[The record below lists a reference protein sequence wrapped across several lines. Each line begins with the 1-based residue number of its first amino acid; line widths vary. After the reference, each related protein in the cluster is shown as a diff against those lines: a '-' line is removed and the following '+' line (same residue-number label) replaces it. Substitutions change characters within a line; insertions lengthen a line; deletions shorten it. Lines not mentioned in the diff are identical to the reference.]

1 MSNDSSVLNNKN
13 IEKNDEFSQ
22 YRINSPRLDVSTL
35 YKKLNKIQN
44 FNFIHD
50 LNNKNNKSIVIK
62 KTLIN
67 QNLDAINEKEILNNI
82 KENKSN
88 NNILDKFQKI
98 KIKKIKL
105 PKLKEKYTN
114 EILFKDRISKYNRI
128 LYRNRSSL
136 INKKNKTNEDKIKNM
151 EKILNANCLSRNNNN
166 YLRDRINIFNMK
178 KYSIV
183 NRFLTPNKRP
193 FIIKDLDSDSRD
205 NRFNKQINYNLN
217 SYNNNIS
224 TSYRSNSKNDNQN
237 PILSRVNS
245 ALFITGLNSYHSY
258 NNEFR
263 SFSSKNISDLNNKIK
278 EKIKSKLIINENL
291 RNLLYK
297 LDKKFRPKK
306 KKILSPQ
313 HKLPSILNSK
323 EKINKSVS
331 CIHKKEYG
339 DFIVF
344 EKTHLDGLK
353 YDINSSLTT
362 IRNKYVING
371 GYVDL
376 NVLNDGDNISF
387 QTNLIEKNGICYYEF
402 KKNARMETIEG
413 KIHKVKKDKKEFKKM
428 LERYHQQEISKNLEN
443 HDFEVNVKRD
453 YGAPPLINKNIYKD
467 FYQILFKHKKF

>member
-1 MSNDSSVLNNKN
+1 MSNDSSVLNKTF
-13 IEKNDEFSQ
+13 EKNEEFSQ
-22 YRINSPRLDVSTL
+22 YKINSPRIDISTL
-35 YKKLNKIQN
+35 YKKLNKIKN

-50 LNNKNNKSIVIK
+50 LNNKSNKSNVIK

-67 QNLDAINEKEILNNI
+67 QNLDVINEKEILNNN

-88 NNILDKFQKI
+88 NNILDKIQKI

-114 EILFKDRISKYNRI
+114 EILFKDRMFQNNRI
-128 LYRNRSSL
+128 LQRNRSSL
-136 INKKNKTNEDKIKNM
+136 IYKKDNTNEDDIKNM
-151 EKILNANCLSRNNNN
+151 KKTQNKNCLSRNKNNFI
-166 YLRDRINIFNMK
+166 RDRINIFNIK

-205 NRFNKQINYNLN
+205 NRFNKQINYNIN

-263 SFSSKNISDLNNKIK
+263 SFSSKNISDLNSKIK

-313 HKLPSILNSK
+313 HKLPSILNNK

-339 DFIVF
+339 DFLVF
-344 EKTHLDGLK
+344 EKTHLDGIK
-353 YDINSSLTT
+353 CDINSSLTA

-376 NVLNDGDNISF
+376 NVLNYGDNISF

-413 KIHKVKKDKKEFKKM
+413 KIHKVKKDKKEFKIM

-443 HDFEVNVKRD
+443 HDFEVNVKRG

-467 FYQILFKHKKF
+467 FYHILFKHKKF

>member
-1 MSNDSSVLNNKN
+1 MSNDSSVLNKTF
-13 IEKNDEFSQ
+13 EKSEEFSQ
-22 YRINSPRLDVSTL
+22 YKINSPRIDVSTL
-35 YKKLNKIQN
+35 YKKLNKIKN

-50 LNNKNNKSIVIK
+50 LNNKSNKSNVIK

-67 QNLDAINEKEILNNI
+67 QNLDVINEKEILNNN

-88 NNILDKFQKI
+88 NNILDKIQKI

-105 PKLKEKYTN
+105 PKLKEKYSN
-114 EILFKDRISKYNRI
+114 EILFKDRMFQNNRI
-128 LYRNRSSL
+128 LHRNRSSL
-136 INKKNKTNEDKIKNM
+136 IYKKDNTNEDNIKNM
-151 EKILNANCLSRNNNN
+151 KKTQNKNCLSRNKNNFI
-166 YLRDRINIFNMK
+166 RDRINIFNIK

-205 NRFNKQINYNLN
+205 NRFNKQINYNIN

-245 ALFITGLNSYHSY
+245 AFFITGLNSYHSY

-263 SFSSKNISDLNNKIK
+263 SFSSKNISDLNSKIK

-313 HKLPSILNSK
+313 HKLPSILNNK

-339 DFIVF
+339 DFLVF
-344 EKTHLDGLK
+344 EKTHLDGIK
-353 YDINSSLTT
+353 CDINSSLTA

-376 NVLNDGDNISF
+376 NVLNYGDNISF

-402 KKNARMETIEG
+402 KKNARMETIEE

-428 LERYHQQEISKNLEN
+428 LERYHKQEISKNLEN
-443 HDFEVNVKRD
+443 HDFEVNVKRG

-467 FYQILFKHKKF
+467 FYHILFKHKKI

>member
-1 MSNDSSVLNNKN
+1 MSNDSSVLNKTF
-13 IEKNDEFSQ
+13 EKNEEFSQ
-22 YRINSPRLDVSTL
+22 YKINSPRIDVSTL
-35 YKKLNKIQN
+35 YKKLNKIKN

-50 LNNKNNKSIVIK
+50 LNNKSNKSNVIK

-67 QNLDAINEKEILNNI
+67 QNLDVINEKEILNNN

-88 NNILDKFQKI
+88 NNILDKIQKI

-105 PKLKEKYTN
+105 PKLKEKYSN
-114 EILFKDRISKYNRI
+114 EILFKDRMFQNNRI
-128 LYRNRSSL
+128 LHRNRSSL
-136 INKKNKTNEDKIKNM
+136 IYKKDNTNEDNIKNM
-151 EKILNANCLSRNNNN
+151 KKTQNKNCLSRNKNNFI
-166 YLRDRINIFNMK
+166 RDRINIFNIK

-205 NRFNKQINYNLN
+205 NRFNKQINYNIN

-245 ALFITGLNSYHSY
+245 AFFITGLNSYHSY

-263 SFSSKNISDLNNKIK
+263 SFSSKNISDLNSKIK

-313 HKLPSILNSK
+313 HKLPSILNNK

-339 DFIVF
+339 DFLVF
-344 EKTHLDGLK
+344 EKTHLDGIK
-353 YDINSSLTT
+353 CDINSSLTS

-371 GYVDL
+371 GYIDL
-376 NVLNDGDNISF
+376 NVLNYGDNISF

-443 HDFEVNVKRD
+443 HDFEVNVKRG

-467 FYQILFKHKKF
+467 FYHILFKHKKF

>member
-1 MSNDSSVLNNKN
+1 MSNDSSVLNKTF
-13 IEKNDEFSQ
+13 EKNEEFSQ
-22 YRINSPRLDVSTL
+22 YKINSPRIDVSTL
-35 YKKLNKIQN
+35 YKKLNKIKN

-50 LNNKNNKSIVIK
+50 LNNKSNKSNVIK

-67 QNLDAINEKEILNNI
+67 QNLDVINEKEILNNN

-88 NNILDKFQKI
+88 NNILDKIQKI

-114 EILFKDRISKYNRI
+114 EILFKDRMFQSNRI
-128 LYRNRSSL
+128 LHRNRSSL
-136 INKKNKTNEDKIKNM
+136 IYKKDNTNEDNIKNM
-151 EKILNANCLSRNNNN
+151 KKTQNKNCLSRNKNNFI
-166 YLRDRINIFNMK
+166 RDRINIFNIK

-193 FIIKDLDSDSRD
+193 FIIKDLDLDSRD
-205 NRFNKQINYNLN
+205 NRFNKQINYNIN

-263 SFSSKNISDLNNKIK
+263 SFSSKNISDLNSKIK

-313 HKLPSILNSK
+313 HKLPSILNNK

-339 DFIVF
+339 DFLVF
-344 EKTHLDGLK
+344 EKTHLDGIK
-353 YDINSSLTT
+353 CDINSSLTA

-376 NVLNDGDNISF
+376 NVLNYGDNISF

-428 LERYHQQEISKNLEN
+428 LERYHKQEISKNLEN
-443 HDFEVNVKRD
+443 HDFEVNVKRG

-467 FYQILFKHKKF
+467 FYHILFKHKKI

>member
-1 MSNDSSVLNNKN
+1 MSNDSSVLNKTF
-13 IEKNDEFSQ
+13 EKNEEFSQ
-22 YRINSPRLDVSTL
+22 YKINSPRIDVSTL
-35 YKKLNKIQN
+35 YKKLNKIKN

-50 LNNKNNKSIVIK
+50 LNNKSNKSNVIK

-67 QNLDAINEKEILNNI
+67 QNLDVINEKEILNNN

-88 NNILDKFQKI
+88 NNILDKIQKI

-114 EILFKDRISKYNRI
+114 EILFKDRMFQNNRI
-128 LYRNRSSL
+128 LQRNRSSL
-136 INKKNKTNEDKIKNM
+136 IYKKDNTNEDDIKNM
-151 EKILNANCLSRNNNN
+151 KKTQNKNCLIRNKNNFI
-166 YLRDRINIFNMK
+166 RDRINIFNIK

-205 NRFNKQINYNLN
+205 NRFNKQINYNIN

-263 SFSSKNISDLNNKIK
+263 SFSSKNISDLNSKIK

-313 HKLPSILNSK
+313 HKLPSILNNK

-339 DFIVF
+339 DFLVF
-344 EKTHLDGLK
+344 EKTHLDGIK
-353 YDINSSLTT
+353 CDINSSLTS

-371 GYVDL
+371 GYIDL
-376 NVLNDGDNISF
+376 NVLNYGDNISF

-443 HDFEVNVKRD
+443 HVFEVNVKRG

-467 FYQILFKHKKF
+467 FYHILFKHKKI

>member
-1 MSNDSSVLNNKN
+1 MSNDSSVLNKTF
-13 IEKNDEFSQ
+13 EKNEEFSQ
-22 YRINSPRLDVSTL
+22 YKINSPRIDVSTL
-35 YKKLNKIQN
+35 YKKLNKIKN
-44 FNFIHD
+44 FNFIHN
-50 LNNKNNKSIVIK
+50 LNNKSNKSNVIK

-67 QNLDAINEKEILNNI
+67 RNLDAINEKEILNNN

-88 NNILDKFQKI
+88 NNILDKIQKI

-114 EILFKDRISKYNRI
+114 EILFKDRIVKNNRI
-128 LYRNRSSL
+128 LHRNRSSL
-136 INKKNKTNEDKIKNM
+136 IYKKDNTNEDNIKNM
-151 EKILNANCLSRNNNN
+151 KKAQNKNCLSRNKNNFI
-166 YLRDRINIFNMK
+166 RDRINIFNIK

-205 NRFNKQINYNLN
+205 NRFNKQINYNIN

-245 ALFITGLNSYHSY
+245 DLFITGLNSYHSY
-258 NNEFR
+258 NNEFS
-263 SFSSKNISDLNNKIK
+263 SFSSKNISDLNSKIK

-313 HKLPSILNSK
+313 HKLPAILNNK
-323 EKINKSVS
+323 EEINKSVS

-339 DFIVF
+339 DFLVF
-344 EKTHLDGLK
+344 EKTHLDGIK
-353 YDINSSLTT
+353 RDINSSLTA

-376 NVLNDGDNISF
+376 NVLNYGDNISF

-443 HDFEVNVKRD
+443 HDFKVNVKRD

-467 FYQILFKHKKF
+467 LYHILFKHKKI

>member
-1 MSNDSSVLNNKN
+1 MSNDSSVLNKTF
-13 IEKNDEFSQ
+13 EKSEEFSQ
-22 YRINSPRLDVSTL
+22 YKINSPRIDVSTL
-35 YKKLNKIQN
+35 YKKLNKIKN

-50 LNNKNNKSIVIK
+50 LNNKNNKSNVIK

-67 QNLDAINEKEILNNI
+67 QNLDVINEKEILNNN

-88 NNILDKFQKI
+88 NNILDKIQKI

-105 PKLKEKYTN
+105 PKLKEKYSN
-114 EILFKDRISKYNRI
+114 EILFKDRMFQNNRI
-128 LYRNRSSL
+128 LHRNRSSL
-136 INKKNKTNEDKIKNM
+136 IYKKDNTNEDNIKNM
-151 EKILNANCLSRNNNN
+151 KKTQNKNCLSRNKNNFI
-166 YLRDRINIFNMK
+166 RDRINIFNIK

-205 NRFNKQINYNLN
+205 NRFNKQINYNIN

-245 ALFITGLNSYHSY
+245 AFFITGLNSYHSY

-263 SFSSKNISDLNNKIK
+263 SFSSKNISDLNSKIK

-313 HKLPSILNSK
+313 HKLPSILNNK

-339 DFIVF
+339 DFLVF
-344 EKTHLDGLK
+344 EKTHLDGIK
-353 YDINSSLTT
+353 CDINSSLTA

-376 NVLNDGDNISF
+376 NVLNYGDNISF

-428 LERYHQQEISKNLEN
+428 LERYHKQEISKNLEN
-443 HDFEVNVKRD
+443 HDFEVNVKRG

-467 FYQILFKHKKF
+467 FYHILFKHKKI

>member
-1 MSNDSSVLNNKN
+1 MSNDSSVLNKTF
-13 IEKNDEFSQ
+13 EKNEEFSQ
-22 YRINSPRLDVSTL
+22 YKINSPRIDISTL
-35 YKKLNKIQN
+35 YKKLNKIKN

-50 LNNKNNKSIVIK
+50 LNNKSNKSNVIK

-67 QNLDAINEKEILNNI
+67 QNLDVINEKEILNNN

-88 NNILDKFQKI
+88 NNILDKIQKI

-114 EILFKDRISKYNRI
+114 EILFKDRMFQNNRI
-128 LYRNRSSL
+128 LQRNRSSL
-136 INKKNKTNEDKIKNM
+136 IYKKDNTNEDDIKNM
-151 EKILNANCLSRNNNN
+151 KKTQNKNCLSRNKNNFI
-166 YLRDRINIFNMK
+166 RDRINIFNIK

-205 NRFNKQINYNLN
+205 NRFNKQINYNIN

-245 ALFITGLNSYHSY
+245 AFFITGLNSYHSY

-263 SFSSKNISDLNNKIK
+263 SFSSKNISDLNSKIK

-313 HKLPSILNSK
+313 HKLPSILNNK

-339 DFIVF
+339 DFLVF
-344 EKTHLDGLK
+344 EKTHLDGIK
-353 YDINSSLTT
+353 CDINSSLTA

-376 NVLNDGDNISF
+376 NVLNYGDNISF

-402 KKNARMETIEG
+402 KKNARMETIEE

-443 HDFEVNVKRD
+443 HDFEVNVKRG

-467 FYQILFKHKKF
+467 FYHILFKHKKI

>member
-1 MSNDSSVLNNKN
+1 MSNDSSVLNKTF
-13 IEKNDEFSQ
+13 EKNEEFSQ
-22 YRINSPRLDVSTL
+22 YKINSPRIDISTL
-35 YKKLNKIQN
+35 YKKLNKIKN

-50 LNNKNNKSIVIK
+50 LNNKNNKSNVIK

-67 QNLDAINEKEILNNI
+67 QNLDVINEKEILNNN

-88 NNILDKFQKI
+88 NNILDKIQKI

-114 EILFKDRISKYNRI
+114 EILFKDRMFQNNRI
-128 LYRNRSSL
+128 LQRNRSSL
-136 INKKNKTNEDKIKNM
+136 IYKKDNTNEDDIKNM
-151 EKILNANCLSRNNNN
+151 KKTQNKNCLIRNKNNFI
-166 YLRDRINIFNMK
+166 RDRINIFNIK

-205 NRFNKQINYNLN
+205 NRFNKQINYNIN

-263 SFSSKNISDLNNKIK
+263 SFSSKNISDLNSKIK

-313 HKLPSILNSK
+313 HKLPAILNNK

-339 DFIVF
+339 DFLVF
-344 EKTHLDGLK
+344 EKTHLDGIK
-353 YDINSSLTT
+353 CDINSSLTA

-376 NVLNDGDNISF
+376 NVLNYGDNISF

-402 KKNARMETIEG
+402 KKNARMETIEE

-443 HDFEVNVKRD
+443 HDFEVNVKRG

-467 FYQILFKHKKF
+467 FYHILFKHKKI

>member
-1 MSNDSSVLNNKN
+1 MSNDSSVLNKTF
-13 IEKNDEFSQ
+13 EKNEEFSQ
-22 YRINSPRLDVSTL
+22 YKINSPRIDVSTL
-35 YKKLNKIQN
+35 YKKLNKIKN

-50 LNNKNNKSIVIK
+50 LNNKNNKSNVIK

-67 QNLDAINEKEILNNI
+67 QNLDVINEKEILNNN

-88 NNILDKFQKI
+88 NNILDKIQKI

-105 PKLKEKYTN
+105 PKLKEKYSN
-114 EILFKDRISKYNRI
+114 EILFKDRMFQNNRI
-128 LYRNRSSL
+128 LHRNRSSL
-136 INKKNKTNEDKIKNM
+136 IYKKDNTNEDNIKNM
-151 EKILNANCLSRNNNN
+151 KKTQNKNCLSRNKNNFI
-166 YLRDRINIFNMK
+166 RDRINIFNIK

-205 NRFNKQINYNLN
+205 NRFNKQINYNIN

-245 ALFITGLNSYHSY
+245 AFFITGLNSYHSY

-263 SFSSKNISDLNNKIK
+263 SFSSKNISDLNSKIK

-313 HKLPSILNSK
+313 HKLPSILNNK

-339 DFIVF
+339 DFLVF
-344 EKTHLDGLK
+344 EKTHLDGIK
-353 YDINSSLTT
+353 CDINSSLTA

-376 NVLNDGDNISF
+376 NVLNYGDNISF

-428 LERYHQQEISKNLEN
+428 LERYHKQEISKNLEN
-443 HDFEVNVKRD
+443 HDFEVNVKRG

-467 FYQILFKHKKF
+467 FYHILFKHKKI

>member
-1 MSNDSSVLNNKN
+1 MSNDSSVLNKTF
-13 IEKNDEFSQ
+13 EKNEEFSQ
-22 YRINSPRLDVSTL
+22 YKINSPRIDISTL
-35 YKKLNKIQN
+35 YKKLNKIKN

-50 LNNKNNKSIVIK
+50 LNNKSNKSNVIK

-67 QNLDAINEKEILNNI
+67 QNLDVINEKEILNNN

-88 NNILDKFQKI
+88 NNILDKIQKI

-105 PKLKEKYTN
+105 PKLKEKYSN
-114 EILFKDRISKYNRI
+114 EILFKDRMFQNNRI
-128 LYRNRSSL
+128 LHRNRSSL
-136 INKKNKTNEDKIKNM
+136 IYKKDNTNEDNIKNM
-151 EKILNANCLSRNNNN
+151 KKTQNKNCLSRNKNNFI
-166 YLRDRINIFNMK
+166 RDRINIFNIK

-205 NRFNKQINYNLN
+205 NRFNKQINYNIN

-245 ALFITGLNSYHSY
+245 AFFITGLNSYHSY

-263 SFSSKNISDLNNKIK
+263 SFSSKNISDLNSKIK

-313 HKLPSILNSK
+313 HKLPSILNNK

-339 DFIVF
+339 DFLVF
-344 EKTHLDGLK
+344 EKTHLDGIK
-353 YDINSSLTT
+353 CDINSSLTS

-371 GYVDL
+371 GYIDL
-376 NVLNDGDNISF
+376 NVLNYGDNISF

-443 HDFEVNVKRD
+443 HDFEVNVKRG

-467 FYQILFKHKKF
+467 FYHILFKHKKF

>member
-1 MSNDSSVLNNKN
+1 MSNDSSSLNNKN
-13 IEKNDEFSQ
+13 IEKNDELFQ
-22 YRINSPRLDVSTL
+22 YRINSPRIDIPSL
-35 YKKLNKIQN
+35 YQKLNKIKN
-44 FNFIHD
+44 FNFIND
-50 LNNKNNKSIVIK
+50 LNNKSNRSIVIK
-62 KTLIN
+62 KPLIN
-67 QNLDAINEKEILNNI
+67 QNLDIINEKELLNNN

-88 NNILDKFQKI
+88 NKMLDKFQKI

-105 PKLKEKYTN
+105 PNIKDKYTN
-114 EILFKDRISKYNRI
+114 EILFKERKSKYNRI

-136 INKKNKTNEDKIKNM
+136 INEKNKANEDNINYMYNFQNSKI
-151 EKILNANCLSRNNNN
+151 LSRNNNN

-224 TSYRSNSKNDNQN
+224 TSYRSNSKNDNN
-237 PILSRVNS
+237 ETPILSREKS
-245 ALFITGLNSYHSY
+245 PLFIKGLNNYHNY
-258 NNEFR
+258 NK
-263 SFSSKNISDLNNKIK
+263 SFSSKIISHLSSKIK

-306 KKILSPQ
+306 KKVLSPQ
-313 HKLPSILNSK
+313 HKLSSILNNK

-339 DFIVF
+339 NFIVF
-344 EKTHLDGLK
+344 EKTHLDGVE
-353 YDINSSLTT
+353 YDINSSLKTL
-362 IRNKYVING
+362 RNRYIING

-376 NVLNDGDNISF
+376 NVLNDGNNISF
-387 QTNLIEKNGICYYEF
+387 QTNLIEKDGICYYEF
-402 KKNARMETIEG
+402 KKNARMETVEG

-443 HDFEVNVKRD
+443 YDFEVNVKRY
-453 YGAPPLINKNIYKD
+453 YGSPPLINKNIYKD
-467 FYQILFKHKKF
+467 LYHILFEHKKF